1 MQGREKED
9 TQTKLIFGERRLG
22 SAFPTPERSTEFGS
36 TSSLN
41 PQRGL
46 RAPVRTS
53 EPSGKRSLKV
63 VSSALCTRLCNLRTD
78 QTDGEVAGSVAS
90 PAWSR
95 LRVDFMARGER
106 GAGATV
112 GLPVCAPSR
121 GDPGRPL
128 PTAPSLFQCSVRPL
142 PPPPPPSRC
151 YLPLGAAA

>member
-9 TQTKLIFGERRLG
+9 TQTKLILGERRLG
-22 SAFPTPERSTEFGS
+22 SAFPSPERSTEFGS

-41 PQRGL
+41 PERRL
-46 RAPVRTS
+46 RSPVRTS

-63 VSSALCTRLCNLRTD
+63 VSSALCAGLCNLRTD

-106 GAGATV
+106 GAGAGV

-121 GDPGRPL
+121 GDPRRPL
-128 PTAPSLFQCSVRPL
+128 PSAPSVFQCLVRPS
-142 PPPPPPSRC
+142 PPPPSRC